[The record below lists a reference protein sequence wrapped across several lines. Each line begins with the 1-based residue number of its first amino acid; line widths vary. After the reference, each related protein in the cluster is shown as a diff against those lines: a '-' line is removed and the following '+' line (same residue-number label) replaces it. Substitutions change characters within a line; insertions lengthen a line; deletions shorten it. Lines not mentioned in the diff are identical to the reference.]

1 MARSLSV
8 PARRL
13 GRPLV
18 GLLALACAGDLG
30 AQTPVE
36 PANVAPLTF
45 RPTPRR
51 FAKLDVPLHPS
62 VAPSPDGRFFAALQ
76 TRPDPVLWIVPTDGA
91 EPFAL
96 RKMWAA
102 YKPRWS
108 PSGNRIGFIAAV
120 GPPRIWTV
128 EMNPASGRPMDPP
141 RLLYRT
147 GANAFALAPEGE
159 RVAFVPRRTTAAGA
173 SEIHIVEWESRRV
186 RRLLRED
193 GMIYR
198 LDWSPDG
205 AFIYYG
211 LAPNAPADSTHRV
224 VRARLSNGSAQTVL
238 HVQEF
243 LGLAPDG
250 STLLYRPADLDES
263 QRDILELA
271 LASGEALVRIAV
283 PAGATPTWGATAAS
297 LVQIRAS
304 EAGDEI
310 WEIPTPALWCLF
322 AW

>member
-13 GRPLV
+13 HRPLV
-18 GLLALACAGDLG
+18 GLLALACAGELS

-36 PANVAPLTF
+36 PVDIAPVVF

-51 FAKLDVPLHPS
+51 FAELDVPLDPG

-76 TRPDPVLWIVPTDGA
+76 TRPDPVLWIVPADGG
-91 EPFAL
+91 EPFAF

-102 YKPRWS
+102 YKPRWA
-108 PSGNRIGFIAAV
+108 PSGNRVGFIAAI

-128 EMNPASGRPMDPP
+128 EVDPASGEPVDPP

-147 GANAFALAPEGE
+147 AANAFAFAPDGE
-159 RVAFVPRRTTAAGA
+159 RIAFVPRSTTAAGA

-211 LAPNAPADSTHRV
+211 LVPNAPGDSTHRV
-224 VRARLSNGSAQTVL
+224 VRARVGHGSTQTVL
-238 HVQEF
+238 RVQEF
-243 LGLAPDG
+243 FGLSPDG
-250 STLLYRPADLDES
+250 WTLLYRPADAGES
-263 QRDILELA
+263 QRDVLELA
-271 LASGEALVRIAV
+271 LTGGEPLVRIAL
-283 PAGATPTWGATAAS
+283 PDGATPTWGPSAAS
-297 LVQIRAS
+297 LVQARAS

-322 AW
+322 VW